1 MEATEN
7 TDHHTINIT
16 VVRGNN
22 LQGAKTGGLQSC
34 VQVEVDQHVLGNS
47 EEMQLDPPEQRVD
60 YDFTCSFHCPSTAQA
75 VSDMANK
82 PIILTVMEF
91 LPNEKKVESRRAE
104 AKKVEVKTA
113 MLGQAVVDLLP
124 LLQGRCSFS
133 STVPLNSGTASSATE
148 SSMDFFSKS
157 SLNVDTAVRA
167 RTKQL
172 GQPSPFKVHKG
183 RQCHETVN
191 QYNVNVP
198 QVATPQQPTL
208 DVCVSVS
215 VPLLSEAEVSASNLL
230 KVTLE
235 TAFSIPESWTQ
246 SGPASTHC
254 KYTAALEVPLTAQ
267 KDQVLLFCEGKLKAG
282 GQREQDGRQRKWP
295 HQATLVPANLFLPAA
310 LLQEEPVEQEDG
322 ELTGLKDREFRKLA
336 ETRKNRVSWDT
347 EIRCLL
353 DAGGATRLHQR
364 ITESRLWPV
373 EIMRSAKAVKM
384 LDEGN
389 PELPFHGVAF
399 VDMGRLLFPGVR
411 RIRGAFRIHPFS
423 AAELLKK
430 TKQSVSVLRE
440 QAKAAASES
449 SSSTGSLAS
458 FSKARA
464 GKKQDERRSKEIS
477 KNQASSQGKMTPA
490 ESELFFNKKE
500 SMYGAAKTYIIIEIA
515 LEKPL
520 VPKPSPEELSRRVKA
535 LITPRTSLPAGPGRA
550 ERAVLDFHRQVG
562 NVVDCVSQQYGELF
576 GAGCKPPENCSREQM
591 NVQMMGSLNDSGR
604 YLAFKEQMK
613 HAVVRIVRD
622 KMQRTEPFT
631 DPQELKLFVSQLYV
645 YLVDEMHTA
654 LNKIYSDDVVDD
666 DSPDKIQL
674 SSSQLRHFAREAQLT
689 GDYQQAAQYYQELV
703 VRHPN
708 EPSHRFEWG
717 SFHMQTGDY
726 VKAKECFH
734 NAVSVQQAHQPSL
747 MMCGVL
753 AAMFERYKEAKTF
766 LERATSI
773 DPPSVVAWTLLGL
786 LHEMQNNSILAE
798 RAFLEAEGKRSKEE
812 NEAKKREEE
821 TKAREEETTAREKDE
836 GEEEKDEGEEEK
848 DEGEEEKDEGGE
860 EEKDEGEE
868 EKDEGEEEKE
878 QREDEEKDAAACQS
892 PPDKKDPK
900 CGDQDQNQDQNQ
912 NQDSKV
918 QRNVPVQRVV
928 SRSAPAKLSSTIY
941 TTTAQFLL
949 QHCALQMAERALSR
963 ELLSDAS
970 PSVSYSLLLAQLQLL
985 RADYCGAAASLE
997 DVLSHRDAW
1006 ALNGHVH
1013 FLRGAFTDAMESYER
1028 SLNFP
1033 QPPSDP
1039 HLVLL
1044 RLGSIYLQQEKF
1056 EHAKGVYLRA
1066 CEESASCLT
1075 WLGLGTACYRLEEL
1089 CVAEE
1094 AFTEANHLNSQNAEV
1109 WAYLSLIC
1117 LRSGNRE
1124 DAEQFYKYA
1133 TRFNL
1138 QKESLLKEFGELKDQ
1153 LLFNQ
1158 LMSCLER
1165 TS

>member
-1 MEATEN
+1 MEAAEN
-7 TDHHTINIT
+7 TAETNHKTINIT

-22 LQGAKTGGLQSC
+22 LQGGKTGGLQSF
-34 VQVEVDQHVLGNS
+34 VQVEVDTHVLGES
-47 EEMQLDPPEQRVD
+47 EKKQLDPAEQRVD

-75 VSDMANK
+75 LSDMAHK

-91 LPNEKKVESRRAE
+91 LPEEKKVEA
-104 AKKVEVKTA
+104 KTA

-133 STVPLNSGTASSATE
+133 STVPLNPGMASSATE
-148 SSMDFFSKS
+148 SSLDSFC
-157 SLNVDTAVRA
+157 
-167 RTKQL
+167 
-172 GQPSPFKVHKG
+172 KV
-183 RQCHETVN
+183 V
-191 QYNVNVP
+191 
-198 QVATPQQPTL
+198 TPHQSTL
-208 DVCVSVS
+208 DVCVSVLNP
-215 VPLLSEAEVSASNLL
+215 VLSEAELSASNLL
-230 KVTLE
+230 KVTVE
-235 TAFSIPESWTQ
+235 TAFSIPESWTLQ
-246 SGPASTHC
+246 SGPASTPC

-295 HQATLVPANLFLPAA
+295 HQALLVPGNLFLPAA
-310 LLQEEPVEQEDG
+310 FLQEEPMEQEDG
-322 ELTGLKDREFRKLA
+322 ELTGLQDREFRKEA
-336 ETRKNRVSWDT
+336 ETMKNRVSWDT
-347 EIRCLL
+347 EMRCFL
-353 DAGGATRLHQR
+353 DAGGTTRLQQK

-373 EIMRSAKAVKM
+373 EIMRSTKAVKM

-389 PELPFHGVAF
+389 PEIPFHGVAF
-399 VDMGRLLFPGVR
+399 VDMGRLLYPGVR
-411 RIRGAFRIHPFS
+411 RIRGAYSIQPFS
-423 AAELLKK
+423 EAELLKK
-430 TKQSVSVLRE
+430 AKQSVSVLKE
-440 QAKAAASES
+440 QAKAAANEVKACA
-449 SSSTGSLAS
+449 GSAAGS
-458 FSKARA
+458 YKAKA
-464 GKKQDERRSKEIS
+464 GKKLDGGRSKEPA
-477 KNQASSQGKMTPA
+477 KKQPASQCKMTPA
-490 ESELFFNKKE
+490 GAVAESEPHVNMKE
-500 SMYGAAKTYIIIEIA
+500 SIYGEARTYIIIEIA

-535 LITPRTSLPAGPGRA
+535 LIPPRTPLPVGPGIA

-562 NVVDCVSQQYGELF
+562 NVVTNVWHQYGELF
-576 GAGCKPPENCSREQM
+576 GARCKPPENCSREQM

-622 KMQRTEPFT
+622 KMQRTESFT

-645 YLVDEMHTA
+645 YLVDEMHIA
-654 LNKIYSDDVVDD
+654 INKIYSDDVVDD
-666 DSPDKIQL
+666 DSPDEIQL
-674 SSSQLRHFAREAQLT
+674 SSSQLRHFGREAQLT
-689 GDYQQAAQYYQELV
+689 GDYQQAVQYYQELV

-717 SFHMQTGDY
+717 SFYMQTGDY
-726 VKAKECFH
+726 MKAKECFH
-734 NAVSVQQAHQPSL
+734 NSVSVQQAHQPSL

-753 AAMFERYKEAKTF
+753 AAMSECHKEAQTF

-786 LHEMQNNSILAE
+786 LHEMQSDSILAE
-798 RAFLEAEGKRSKEE
+798 RAFLEARRQLRA

-821 TKAREEETTAREKDE
+821 TTDREKDEGEEKKDEGEEKTDEGEEEEEETTDREKDE
-836 GEEEKDEGEEEK
+836 GEEEKDGR
-848 DEGEEEKDEGGE
+848 
-860 EEKDEGEE
+860 EE

-878 QREDEEKDAAACQS
+878 QREDEETDTAACQS
-892 PPDKKDPK
+892 PTDKKDPK

-912 NQDSKV
+912 DSKV
-918 QRNVPVQRVV
+918 QRDSPVQRVG

-941 TTTAQFLL
+941 TTTVQFLL
-949 QHCALQMAERALSR
+949 QNCALQMAERALSL
-963 ELLSDAS
+963 ELLLDGG
-970 PSVSYSLLLAQLQLL
+970 PSVSYPLLLAQLQLL

-997 DVLSHRDAW
+997 DVLFHRDAW

-1033 QPPSDP
+1033 QPPSDT

-1056 EHAKGVYLRA
+1056 DQAKGVYLRA

-1094 AFTEANHLNSQNAEV
+1094 ALTEANHLNSQNAEV

-1117 LRSGNRE
+1117 LRSGKRE
-1124 DAEQFYKYA
+1124 EAEQFYKYA

-1138 QKESLLKEFGELKDQ
+1138 LKESLLKEFGELKHQ
-1153 LLFNQ
+1153 LLFTQ
-1158 LMSCLER
+1158 LMSCLET